1 MKTMA
6 YVTAGAGFQLDITRA
21 RMLEITPQDRAPEG
35 AGKERMAALITTSL
49 PRAPIVGFV
58 GNYGSGKT
66 EVAVNY
72 ALQLAAQ
79 GERVAIADLDIVN
92 PYFRCREAT
101 ERMEERDIRVIVP
114 RGANRHGELPIVLP
128 EVKGL
133 LSGADQVA
141 ILDVGGDDVGAR
153 ALSHLAADFPDPG
166 RYRLLQVINRS
177 RPFTDTVD
185 GCLRMRQQ
193 IETSSRLFVT
203 GLVSNTHLIMETTPA
218 TVLEGVEFARE
229 VAERAD
235 LPLEMVVVP
244 AWLADEVDLSAFDA
258 PVLVINREMLPP
270 WVDDSQSLGWAGER
284 ERQRLMRG

>member
-1 MKTMA
+1 M
-6 YVTAGAGFQLDITRA
+6 
-21 RMLEITPQDRAPEG
+21 TPQ
-35 AGKERMAALITTSL
+35 ITTPL
-49 PRAPIVGFV
+49 PVARLVAFV

-101 ERMEERDIRVIVP
+101 EQMEERDIQVVVP
-114 RGANRHGELPIVLP
+114 RGANMHADLPIVLP
-128 EVKGL
+128 QIKGL
-133 LSGADQVA
+133 LARTEGVS
-141 ILDVGGDDVGAR
+141 ILDVGGDDVGAK
-153 ALSHLAADFPDPG
+153 ALSHLAGDFPSPG
-166 RYRLLQVINRS
+166 GYKMLQVVNRS

-185 GCLRMRQQ
+185 GCLRMREQ

-203 GLVSNTHLIMETTPA
+203 GLVSNTHLIMETTA
-218 TVLEGVEFARE
+218 DTVREGHAFALE
-229 VAERAD
+229 VAERSG

-244 AWLADEVDLSAFDA
+244 AWIADELDLTAFNA
-258 PVLVINREMLPP
+258 PVLVINREMMPP

-284 ERQRLMRG
+284 ERLRLMRG